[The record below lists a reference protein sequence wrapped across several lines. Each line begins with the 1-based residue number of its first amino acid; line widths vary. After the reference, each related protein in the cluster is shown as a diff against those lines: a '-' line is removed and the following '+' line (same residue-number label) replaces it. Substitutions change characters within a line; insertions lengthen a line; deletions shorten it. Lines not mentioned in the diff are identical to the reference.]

1 MDTTRVLICHDGGG
15 RNTAAMARRVA
26 RGVESVPGCE
36 AVLRAVAPLAPANA
50 PRGPEVPAT
59 GAPYAEPGD
68 LADCDG
74 LILGTPTHFGNMSA
88 SLKGFLDRTTS
99 QWFAGALA
107 GKPAAAFTST
117 GSLHGGQETTL
128 VSMMLP
134 LLHHGALIVGL
145 PYTNPELMTTRSGG
159 TPYGASHVSGE
170 GGDRELDDA
179 EAALCAALGARVARA
194 AVALGR
200 ARRAGN
206 GP

>member
-1 MDTTRVLICHDGGG
+1 MDTTRVLICHDSGGG
-15 RNTAAMARRVA
+15 NTSAMARRVA

-36 AVLRAVAPLAPANA
+36 AVLRAVAPLAAANA
-50 PRGPEVPAT
+50 PRGPDVPEA
-59 GAPYAEPGD
+59 GAPYAKPED
-68 LADCDG
+68 LADCDA

-145 PYTNPELMTTRSGG
+145 PYTNPELMTTRTGG

-170 GGDRELDDA
+170 GGDRTLDET

-200 ARRAGN
+200 ARREGK

>member
-1 MDTTRVLICHDGGG
+1 MKTTRVLICHDSGGG
-15 RNTAAMARRVA
+15 NTSAMARRVA

-36 AVLRAVAPLAPANA
+36 AVLRAVAPLTAANA
-50 PRGPEVPAT
+50 PRGRDVPET
-59 GAPYAEPGD
+59 GAPYAEPED
-68 LADCDG
+68 LADCDA

-145 PYTNPELMTTRSGG
+145 PYTNPELMRTRSGG

-170 GGDRELDDA
+170 GGDRELDGT

-200 ARRAGN
+200 ARRSGD